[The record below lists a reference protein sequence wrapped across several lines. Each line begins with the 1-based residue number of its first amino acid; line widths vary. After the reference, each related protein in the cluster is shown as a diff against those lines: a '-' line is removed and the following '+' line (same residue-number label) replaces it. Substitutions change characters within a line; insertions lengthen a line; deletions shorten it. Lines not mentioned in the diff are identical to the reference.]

1 MTKDDDKLGSCRTG
15 RRDVLRNPPP
25 RRQGVSLAEVER
37 AIADLVDMGLVADS
51 GRRRNGR
58 IVWEVTPLG
67 IKLAKNAPDLLEA
80 MLAGGAGAKQ

>member
-1 MTKDDDKLGSCRTG
+1 
-15 RRDVLRNPPP
+15 
-25 RRQGVSLAEVER
+25 VER